1 MPRSPAAPQPT
12 GAVHDNAPET
22 GDNPDQATPPPSA
35 DGDHLPVIEPSDVR
49 VSVDATTDDT
59 EPVPDGSASAIGGRD
74 TITVGSAMP
83 DGAVD
88 ATTAGATTP
97 AGEVNAL
104 TNNITAGTAMPVGAV
119 SAVTGIT
126 PDTPGD
132 DTSEESD
139 DIPSEDSGQFR
150 AALDA
155 AALRTAALYA
165 ISRRVHPSRPGW
177 RERENPSGPTEK
189 SHGPALDLA
198 EIVEALRGGAD
209 GIPAMNDE
217 QIAIVIVDFM
227 PLADAQLA
235 QLATS
240 FHSLG
245 RLADRMREDTQDDY
259 SPRAPTSLPVVGP
272 TLLGALLE
280 LRDYRGGMTVPTV
293 CHLLQAHTLLAYA
306 DRDMPTSPPAPTA
319 SPAAAPA
326 AAYSPAWSAA
336 RRPADPM
343 PRLQELADLRE
354 AAETEVVRLRQ
365 QLASEHSPLQMEIS
379 MLRQQLTEARS
390 ERPARDE
397 SEGTTMPRAPRQPTV
412 HSQLAMSAQH
422 PGTFQEPFPAAT
434 TFQEPFPAAPTQ
446 LTFQRQD
453 RNYHVTA
460 AGLPS
465 PRHP

>member
-1 MPRSPAAPQPT
+1 M
-12 GAVHDNAPET
+12 
-22 GDNPDQATPPPSA
+22 
-35 DGDHLPVIEPSDVR
+35 IEPSDVR
-49 VSVDATTDDT
+49 VTVDATTDDT

-74 TITVGSAMP
+74 TITVGSAVP

-132 DTSEESD
+132 DTSEEAD

-198 EIVEALRGGAD
+198 EVVEALRGGAD

-217 QIAIVIVDFM
+217 QIAIVIVDYM

-293 CHLLQAHTLLAYA
+293 CHLLQAHTHFWHT
-306 DRDMPTSPPAPTA
+306 PTGTC
-319 SPAAAPA
+319 
-326 AAYSPAWSAA
+326 
-336 RRPADPM
+336 RPAH
-343 PRLQELADLRE
+343 RH
-354 AAETEVVRLRQ
+354 RQ
-365 QLASEHSPLQMEIS
+365 PHRPQLWP
-379 MLRQQLTEARS
+379 QLTAR
-390 ERPARDE
+390 PGQPP
-397 SEGTTMPRAPRQPTV
+397 EGRRIRCPGCKNWRI
-412 HSQLAMSAQH
+412 SAK
-422 PGTFQEPFPAAT
+422 
-434 TFQEPFPAAPTQ
+434 
-446 LTFQRQD
+446 QRKQ
-453 RNYHVTA
+453 RSGGYA
-460 AGLPS
+460 SSWLPS
-465 PRHP
+465 NPLCRRRSRC

>member
-1 MPRSPAAPQPT
+1 MPRSPEPT

-49 VSVDATTDDT
+49 VTVDATTDDT

-119 SAVTGIT
+119 SAVTCIT

-132 DTSEESD
+132 DTSEEAD

-165 ISRRVHPSRPGW
+165 ISRRVHPSRHGW

-189 SHGPALDLA
+189 SHGPALDLS
-198 EIVEALRGGAD
+198 EVVEALRGGAD

-217 QIAIVIVDFM
+217 QIAIVIVDYM

-319 SPAAAPA
+319 SA
-326 AAYSPAWSAA
+326 SPTGPVSGILMTRSWCSSRARAA
-336 RRPADPM
+336 RTRGTP
-343 PRLQELADLRE
+343 
-354 AAETEVVRLRQ
+354 
-365 QLASEHSPLQMEIS
+365 
-379 MLRQQLTEARS
+379 ARS
-390 ERPARDE
+390 RSTCRPPLCR
-397 SEGTTMPRAPRQPTV
+397 T
-412 HSQLAMSAQH
+412 
-422 PGTFQEPFPAAT
+422 
-434 TFQEPFPAAPTQ
+434 
-446 LTFQRQD
+446 
-453 RNYHVTA
+453 
-460 AGLPS
+460 
-465 PRHP
+465 